1 MITKKI
7 SHEDFVQRVLQMF
20 EQMEENQI
28 LSRGELLLREGQI
41 DKYLYYIEQGAV
53 KLYYLSEFE
62 ERIIRFGYDG
72 SIINSLSSYLM
83 ETPSEFSIE
92 AIRKTTVKRISKSKL
107 SAVIAE
113 SPETIAQYCKF
124 LETLLSQQI
133 DREVDLMV
141 SSPTQRLNRVLQ
153 RSPNL
158 FQHIPLKYIA
168 SYLRMNP
175 ETLSRIRNS

>member
-1 MITKKI
+1 MTKKI
-7 SHEDFVQRVLQMF
+7 SHEDFVQRVLEMF
-20 EQMEENQI
+20 AQMEERQV
-28 LSRGELLLREGQI
+28 LRRGELLLREGQI
-41 DKYLYYIEQGAV
+41 EKHLYYIEKGAV

-83 ETPSEFSIE
+83 DTPSDFAIE
-92 AIRKTTVKRISKSKL
+92 AIRKTTLKRLPKTKL
-107 SAVIAE
+107 LQVVWE
-113 SPETIAQYCKF
+113 SPETVAQYSKF
-124 LETLLSQQI
+124 LEAILSQQI

-141 SSPTQRLNRVLQ
+141 SSPTQRLNRVLK
-153 RSPNL
+153 RSPKL

>member
-20 EQMEENQI
+20 DETEESQT
-28 LSRGELLLREGQI
+28 LKRGDLLLREGQI
-41 DKYLYYIEQGAV
+41 EKHLYYIEEGAV

-72 SIINSLSSYLM
+72 SMINSLSSYLM

-92 AIRKTTVKRISKSKL
+92 AIRKTTIKRISKARLVEAIS
-107 SAVIAE
+107 E
-113 SPETIAQYCKF
+113 SPETVVQYSKF
-124 LETLLSQQI
+124 LEAILSQQI

-168 SYLRMNP
+168 SYLRMKP